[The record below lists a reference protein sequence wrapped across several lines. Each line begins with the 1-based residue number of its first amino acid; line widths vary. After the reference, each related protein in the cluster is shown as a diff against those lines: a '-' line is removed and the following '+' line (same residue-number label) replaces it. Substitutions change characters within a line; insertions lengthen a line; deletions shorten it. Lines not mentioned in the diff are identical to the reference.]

1 MGNALD
7 NQWRVTV
14 TTIFIPFC
22 DDQIEYHRGT
32 IRRIRRMC
40 MLELVL
46 GVGVTILAFVI
57 FRDVKQL
64 SDTVFKLGPMF
75 LGMPIPA
82 FQYKIILVSRQS
94 IISYSRW
101 KNAFEVC
108 LQNDI
113 PPEAWLTD
121 AITANMA
128 EVAKPR

>member
-1 MGNALD
+1 
-7 NQWRVTV
+7 
-14 TTIFIPFC
+14 
-22 DDQIEYHRGT
+22 
-32 IRRIRRMC
+32 